1 MSFELIISIVLGF
14 SLAASAGFR
23 VFVPLLVLSVSA
35 HFGWFPVNDT
45 WEWVGSYPALIL
57 LGVATVFEIGAYF
70 IPWVDNA
77 LDTISIPLA
86 GIAGTLLMVAT
97 MGDMDPTFTWALAII
112 AGGGAAAAISGT
124 TSASRLGST
133 ATTGG
138 LANPLL
144 SGTETVAA
152 TTVSVVSIFS
162 PIIALV
168 VLLLVFGLVWRLI
181 RVFKRKP
188 KTEKPSI
195 SSKN

>member
-1 MSFELIISIVLGF
+1 MTFELILSIILGF

-23 VFVPLLVLSVSA
+23 VFVPLLILSLA
-35 HFGWFPVNDT
+35 THFGWFPVNDT
-45 WEWVGSYPALIL
+45 WNWVGSFPALIL
-57 LGVATVFEIGAYF
+57 LGVATLFEVGAYF

-124 TSASRLGST
+124 TSATRLGST

-138 LANPLL
+138 IANPVI
-144 SGTETVAA
+144 SATETVAA
-152 TTVSVVSIFS
+152 TTVSFASIFS
-162 PIIALV
+162 PILALI
-168 VLLLVFGLVWRLI
+168 LLLMVVGFIWKV
-181 RVFKRKP
+181 VSKFKRKP
-188 KTEKPSI
+188 KSDVSGYAK
-195 SSKN
+195 

>member
-1 MSFELIISIVLGF
+1 MTFELILSIILGF

-23 VFVPLLVLSVSA
+23 VFVPLLILSLA
-35 HFGWFPVNDT
+35 THFGWFPVNDT
-45 WEWVGSYPALIL
+45 WNWVGSFPALIL
-57 LGVATVFEIGAYF
+57 LGVATLFEVGAYF

-124 TSASRLGST
+124 TSATRLGST

-138 LANPLL
+138 IANPVI
-144 SGTETVAA
+144 SATETVAA
-152 TTVSVVSIFS
+152 TTVSVASIFS
-162 PIIALV
+162 PILALI
-168 VLLLVFGLVWRLI
+168 LLLVVVGFIWKMVRK
-181 RVFKRKP
+181 FKRKP
-188 KTEKPSI
+188 KSDVSGHPK
-195 SSKN
+195 